1 MMQKTIS
8 REVSFEGVG
17 VHFGQRAKVILRP
30 ADTNRGI
37 FFKKVGS
44 DPIFLYDKNLKIEC
58 DRGTN
63 LVRRLTLDV
72 SVPEIK
78 IMTVEHFLSAV
89 YMMGIVN
96 LEVAIEGEEIPA
108 LEGNA
113 LCLKKI
119 LDKAGVVE
127 QDKEL
132 EIKKIEREITVT
144 DGDKFI
150 KVTALQHFPRYA
162 SLSGS
167 GAGQAPIL
175 EITYTIDYP
184 DTPIGKQTASFKIN
198 EKSFFKEI
206 APART
211 FCLEEEV
218 KMLRSKGLALGGS
231 LDNALV
237 VYKDRYSSKLKFPNE
252 PLRHKVL
259 DIIGDLATTGQHFCA
274 KIEAFKSGHGLNIKL
289 VRELRKRSLA

>member
-1 MMQKTIS
+1 MMQKTIA

-17 VHFGQRAKVILRP
+17 VHSGRNTRVTLKP
-30 ADTNRGI
+30 AETDKGI
-37 FFKKVGS
+37 FFRKVGS
-44 DPIFLYDKNLKIEC
+44 DPIFLYDKNLKLEC

-63 LVRRLTLDV
+63 LIWGLTPFLGAA
-72 SVPEIK
+72 PKGGCPLIK

-96 LEVAIEGEEIPA
+96 LEVAIDGGEIPT

-113 LCLKKI
+113 LCFKKI
-119 LDKAGVVE
+119 LDEAGIVD

-132 EIKKIEREITVT
+132 EIKKIDGKISLA
-144 DGDKFI
+144 DGDKRI
-150 KVTALQHFPRYA
+150 KITPSDSPTESVGEAVTF
-162 SLSGS
+162 
-167 GAGQAPIL
+167 L

-184 DTPIGKQTASFKIN
+184 DTPIGTQTATFMIN
-198 EKSFFKEI
+198 KENFFNEI

-218 KMLRSKGLALGGS
+218 EVLRSKGLALGGS

-237 VYKDRYSSKLKFPNE
+237 VQKNGYSSELKFPNE
-252 PLRHKVL
+252 PLRHKIL
-259 DIIGDLATTGQHFCA
+259 DIIGDLATTGKHFCA
-274 KIEAFKSGHGLNIKL
+274 KIDAVRSGHGLN
-289 VRELRKRSLA
+289 VRLAGELRKKFYK